1 MQEVVDTP
9 LGELILVASS
19 RGLVRIGLPGVD
31 LGDTANL
38 ADADDVG
45 GEPPRER
52 ATLLTAA
59 TQLTEY
65 FSGQRKEFSVPLDLP
80 AAQRFR
86 ERAQRG
92 LLDIAYGQTESYS
105 ALAARLGNPRAVRAV
120 GSACATNPLP
130 IIVPCH
136 RVLRSDG
143 SLGGYAGGLEMK
155 QYLLELERASLA
167 RS

>member
-1 MQEVVDTP
+1 MREVVDTP

-19 RGLVRIGLPGVD
+19 RGLVRVGLPGAD
-31 LGDTANL
+31 L
-38 ADADDVG
+38 ADIADISDTDV
-45 GEPPRER
+45 EPPRDR

-65 FSGQRKEFSVPLDLP
+65 FAAERQEFTVPLDLP

-86 ERAQRG
+86 ARAHRG

-136 RVLRSDG
+136 RVLRNDG